1 MGGGTNN
8 TRRNR
13 KAVIEA
19 IPEKRGVVDDWND
32 LLKEEKMAKFERD
45 TGRCARC
52 RQTLPL
58 TCTGDQPPPDRR
70 VRVSGDL
77 AMRDCCVETPS
88 GS

>member
-1 MGGGTNN
+1 MGGGGYGN

-32 LLKEEKMAKFERD
+32 LLKEEKMVKFERD

-52 RQTLPL
+52 KQTLPL
-58 TCTGDQPPPDRR
+58 VRIGVNRR
-70 VRVSGDL
+70 PIDEYGFRVLS
-77 AMRDCCVETPS
+77 P
-88 GS
+88 